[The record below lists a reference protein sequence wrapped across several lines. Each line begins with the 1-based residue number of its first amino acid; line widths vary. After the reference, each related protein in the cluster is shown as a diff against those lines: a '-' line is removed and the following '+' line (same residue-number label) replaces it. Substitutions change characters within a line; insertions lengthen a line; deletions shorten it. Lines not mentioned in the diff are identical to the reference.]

1 MNLKKLLAIVASVML
16 LMSLTVIASAAD
28 TCADTAPAAVTDCAA
43 ARLGRLEARVQDL
56 VSAGTITQTQADA
69 LMARVR
75 TCMANCDGTGC
86 DNQGL
91 CNGTG
96 CDNQGRCDGTGCDN
110 QNLCDKTGTGICS
123 SNTGNSHCDTT
134 SRSAGHS
141 RHAH

>member
-16 LMSLTVIASAAD
+16 LMSLTVTASAAD
-28 TCADTAPAAVTDCAA
+28 ACTDTAPAAVTDCAA
-43 ARLGRLEARVQDL
+43 ARLERLEARVKDL

-75 TCMANCDGTGC
+75 ACMASCDGTGC

-96 CDNQGRCDGTGCDN
+96 CDNQNLCNGTGCDN
-110 QNLCDKTGTGICS
+110 QGLCNGTGAGICDN
-123 SNTGNSHCDTT
+123 NTGNSHCSTP
-134 SRSAGHS
+134 SRSVGHS
-141 RHAH
+141 KHAH